1 MAFSKWVLSL
11 AAACAVSSGAV
22 RAEQLAVEGVYAAR
36 TDGGRGVTEISIE
49 PIRGREGIALEN
61 ALADQLGSA
70 RIYGEQYFRIVPSS
84 FDNEGSEPGHAEL
97 RGFANSRVYDAS
109 DGEIERTR
117 CLRKIKH
124 EDGEK
129 ECVESVTAVYECR
142 RLHVEFRPDV
152 ALFSDEGAL
161 YQRQDSFVNSERYCA
176 DSSYI
181 PSAEAIIEPMISRF
195 ARAVRLDLAPKQ
207 RFDRIR
213 ILESRSGLERSDRR
227 AFKNAIKLTKTDPVG
242 ACIAFE
248 DILSRNP
255 YQRSALYNAA
265 LCREA
270 DGQLELA
277 AEAYGQLMLASDKD
291 RFRNGMAR
299 VDSRFLA
306 REQLASLSLPAV
318 ALASASPQDASI
330 E

>member
-1 MAFSKWVLSL
+1 MTLRKLAIAL
-11 AAACAVSSGAV
+11 AATAALSSVPAQ
-22 RAEQLAVEGVYAAR
+22 AERLAVDGVYAAR
-36 TDGGRGVTEISIE
+36 TDGARGVTEISIE

-61 ALADQLGSA
+61 ALADQFGSA
-70 RIYGEQYFRIVPSS
+70 RIYGEQHFRIVPSS
-84 FDNEGSEPGHAEL
+84 FDNEGSDPGYAQL
-97 RGFANSRVYDAS
+97 RGFARSRVYDVS

-117 CLRKIKH
+117 CVRKIKH

-129 ECVESVTAVYECR
+129 ECVESVTDVYECR

-152 ALFSDEGAL
+152 ALFAGEDAL
-161 YQRQDSFVNSERYCA
+161 YQRQDNFSNSERYCA

-181 PSAEAIIEPMISRF
+181 PSAEAMIEPMISRF
-195 ARAVRLDLAPKQ
+195 ARAVRLDLAPEQ

-213 ILESRSGLERSDRR
+213 ILESRSGLERGDRQ
-227 AFKNAIKLTKTDPVG
+227 AFKNAIKLTKSDPVG

-248 DILSRNP
+248 DILTRNP

-270 DGQLELA
+270 DGQLDLA
-277 AEAYGQLMLASDKD
+277 AEAYGQLILASDKS

-306 REQLASLSLPAV
+306 REQLAFLGPHAV
-318 ALASASPQDASI
+318 ALASASPQDASS